1 MAWSD
6 SLLEASFRGIDF
18 DCLKTD
24 DTADRA
30 TAEHAYPYLDGAHI
44 EDLGRCA
51 RKVSID
57 AIFYGGDY
65 EQRLKTFLRVLDES
79 GEGDLQHPVFGAMF
93 AQLTS
98 YRIHHEA
105 DSVDQ
110 ATVSLEFTESTPS
123 QPFFDHSLPSQKA
136 AAIATR
142 GDTARDAFSAEL
154 ANIIDT
160 LRASD
165 ALASL
170 DDLRQS
176 MSGPLIA
183 ALSQVQGVL
192 GSGLDV
198 LTYPRAWANDISAV
212 VDGILDLRD
221 FGTSLMADWAATANV
236 LGLFDVFT
244 GSSSAAP
251 APMAA
256 GTAPTEAQAVAVTQS
271 YIATSAAIG
280 RADATGLVLAAEAE
294 TPTLS
299 PVEIEM
305 VANAARSD
313 IEAAIESVRAILP
326 IEQSR
331 PITEPLK
338 DQALAI
344 QEAARG
350 IIEAR
355 PPLIQRAVE
364 APGNLRLL
372 AHRWYG
378 DHTRAT
384 ELARLNLGN
393 GLRQPNFIQSGDRL
407 HAYAR

>member
-1 MAWSD
+1 MAWAD
-6 SLLEASFRGIDF
+6 SLLEASFRGIVF
-18 DCLKTD
+18 DCVRTD
-24 DTADRA
+24 DSADRA
-30 TAEHAYPYLDGAHI
+30 VAEYSYPYRDGADI
-44 EDLGRCA
+44 EDLGRGS
-51 RKVSID
+51 RKVSIE
-57 AIFYGGDY
+57 AIFFGNDY
-65 EQRLKTFLRVLDES
+65 EQRLRAFLRVLDEP

-105 DSVDQ
+105 DNVDQ
-110 ATVSLEFTESTPS
+110 ASITLEFTESTPS

-136 AAIATR
+136 EAVAAH
-142 GDTARDAFSAEL
+142 GDTARNAFAAAL
-154 ANIIDT
+154 ASIIDT

-165 ALASL
+165 TLATFE
-170 DDLRQS
+170 DLRTS

-183 ALSQVQGVL
+183 GLSQVQGVL

-198 LTYPRAWANDISAV
+198 LAYPRAWANDISAV
-212 VDGILDLRD
+212 VGGILDLRD
-221 FGTSLMADWAATANV
+221 FNTNLMADWNAAGNV
-236 LGLFDVFT
+236 LGLFDLFT
-244 GSSSAAP
+244 GSGTASP
-251 APMAA
+251 APIAA
-256 GTAPTEAQAVAVTQS
+256 STVPTEAQAVAVTQA
-271 YIATSAAIG
+271 YIAASAAVG
-280 RADATGLVLAAEAE
+280 HADAAGLVLAAEAE

-299 PVEIEM
+299 PVEIET
-305 VANAARSD
+305 VANAARSHID
-313 IEAAIESVRAILP
+313 AAIESVRAILP

-331 PITEPLK
+331 PITEALK

-364 APGNLRLL
+364 APGSLRLL

-378 DHTRAT
+378 DHTRAA